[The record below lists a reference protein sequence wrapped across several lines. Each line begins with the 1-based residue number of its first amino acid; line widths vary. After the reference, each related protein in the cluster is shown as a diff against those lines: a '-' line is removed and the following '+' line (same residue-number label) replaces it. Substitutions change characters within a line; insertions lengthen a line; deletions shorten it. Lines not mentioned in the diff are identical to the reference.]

1 MGAGSLVIVGGS
13 FDLDE
18 AYRMA
23 VHAGDVLRAHRR
35 VAELGEA
42 LEGCGTVVGTTAKRT
57 GYRTRARDIRE
68 LATTP
73 IATDCLAG
81 GPPPALV
88 FGPER
93 NGLSNRDLASCHHL
107 AYVPTATRQPS
118 LNLAQAVLVCLY
130 EVHRARIVAAS
141 HASEPDV
148 LRYEGGRA
156 TAGALE
162 KTFRA
167 LEESLVEIGFLSAE
181 NPGHL
186 MLALRAMLTRSEP
199 SEREARIV
207 RGIARQIRWY
217 ARGGREVAIGK
228 RQRGQR
234 LK

>member
-35 VAELGEA
+35 VGELAEA
-42 LEGCGTVVGTTAKRT
+42 LEGCGTVVGTTARRT
-57 GYRTRARDIRE
+57 GDRARARDIRE

-73 IATDCLAG
+73 IAKDCLAG

-93 NGLSNRDLASCHHL
+93 NGLSNRDLVHCHHL

-130 EVHRARIVAAS
+130 EVHRARLAAAG
-141 HASEPDV
+141 HASDV
-148 LRYEGGRA
+148 GVRRNDGGRA

-162 KTFRA
+162 KSFRA

-181 NPGHL
+181 TPGRS

-199 SEREARIV
+199 TEREARIV
-207 RGIARQIRWY
+207 RGIARKIHWY
-217 ARGGREVAIGK
+217 ASGGREVAMGK